1 MKGAALAITGAT
13 GFVGQ
18 ALLDEAARAGLA
30 VRALARREQA
40 PRAGVE
46 WIAGDLGDEAALAL
60 LVDGVEAVVHVAG
73 VVNAPDAAGFEAGN
87 VAGTMAVLRAAQAA
101 GVPRFLHVSS
111 LAAREPTLSAY
122 GASKA
127 RAERLVRASALDWT
141 MVRPPWVY
149 GPRDADTLEM
159 FSAARLGLLPV
170 PRGRAS
176 IIHVADLAR
185 LLLVLAPGGPLAT
198 GKCYEPDD
206 GRPDGWD
213 HADLA
218 RAIGSAVRGRGSR
231 LWVPRLPPRLLKLAA
246 RADRLLRGRAARL
259 TPDRAAY
266 MSHPDW
272 VSTPSARVPAA
283 LWQPEVPTREGLR
296 ATAEWYRAAGWL

>member
-1 MKGAALAITGAT
+1 MNGSALAVTGAT

-18 ALLDEAARAGLA
+18 MLLDLAAERGLT
-30 VRALARREQA
+30 VRALARRAQPER
-40 PRAGVE
+40 PGVE
-46 WIAGDLGDEAALAL
+46 WVAGDLGDAAALAR
-60 LVDGVEAVVHVAG
+60 LVDGAEAVIHVAG
-73 VVNAPDAAGFEAGN
+73 VVNAPDPAGFEAGN
-87 VAGTMAVLRAAQAA
+87 VSGTMAVLRAAQAA
-101 GVPRFLHVSS
+101 GVPRFVHVSS
-111 LAAREPTLSAY
+111 LAAREPELSAY

-127 RAERLVRASALDWT
+127 RAERLVRAAPLDWT

-159 FSAARLGLLPV
+159 FRAARLGVVPV
-170 PRGRAS
+170 PHGRAS

-185 LLLVLAPGGPLAT
+185 LLLALAPANAPGAGQ
-198 GKCYEPDD
+198 CFEPDD

-231 LWVPRLPPRLLKLAA
+231 LWVPRLPPSLLMFAA
-246 RADRLLRGRAARL
+246 RADRALRGSSARL

-272 VSTPSARVPAA
+272 VTSPAARVPAA
-283 LWQPEVPTREGLR
+283 LWQPQVPTREGLK

>member
-1 MKGAALAITGAT
+1 VTGAALAITGAT

-18 ALLDEAARAGLA
+18 ALLDLAAQRGLA
-30 VRALARREQA
+30 VRALARRAQPA
-40 PRAGVE
+40 RPGVE
-46 WIAGDLGDEAALAL
+46 WIVGDLGDAAALAR
-60 LVDGVEAVVHVAG
+60 LVDGVEAVIHVAG
-73 VVNAPDAAGFEAGN
+73 VVNARDPAAFEAGN

-101 GVPRFLHVSS
+101 GVPRFVHVSS
-111 LAAREPTLSAY
+111 LAAREPQLSAY

-141 MVRPPWVY
+141 IVRPPWVY

-159 FSAARLGLLPV
+159 FRAARLGLVPV

-185 LLLVLAPGGPLAT
+185 LLLALAPARASAASQ
-198 GKCYEPDD
+198 CFEPDD

-218 RAIGSAVRGRGSR
+218 RAIGSAVRGKGRQ
-231 LWVPRLPPRLLKLAA
+231 LWVPRLPPRLLMLAA
-246 RADRLLRGRAARL
+246 RTDRLLRGRAARL

-272 VSTPSARVPAA
+272 VTSPAARVPAA
-283 LWQPEVPTREGLR
+283 LWQPEVPTRDGLR
-296 ATAEWYRAAGWL
+296 ATADWYRAAGWL

>member
-1 MKGAALAITGAT
+1 MNGAALAITGAT

-18 ALLDEAARAGLA
+18 ALVDLAGA
-30 VRALARREQA
+30 NGMTVRALARRAQPA
-40 PRAGVE
+40 RPGVE
-46 WIAGDLGDEAALAL
+46 WIAGELGDAEALAR
-60 LVDGVEAVVHVAG
+60 LVDGAEAVIHVAG
-73 VVNAPDAAGFEAGN
+73 VVNAPDRAGFEAGN
-87 VAGTMAVLRAAQAA
+87 VAGTMAMLRAAQAA
-101 GVPRFLHVSS
+101 GVPRFVHVSS
-111 LAAREPTLSAY
+111 LAAREPQLSAY

-159 FSAARLGLLPV
+159 FRAARLGVVPV

-176 IIHVADLAR
+176 IIHVDDLAR
-185 LLLVLAPGGPLAT
+185 LLLATLPAGLLTT

-231 LWVPRLPPRLLKLAA
+231 LWVPRLPPRLLHIAA
-246 RADRLLRGRAARL
+246 RSDRLLRGAKARL

-272 VSTPSARVPAA
+272 VTSPAARVPPA
-283 LWQPEVPTREGLR
+283 LWQPQVPTREGLK
-296 ATAEWYRAAGWL
+296 ATAEWYRAEGWL